1 MKVNILDKKY
11 YKDFLDIFRIFSED
25 KLEDDPESPMIITG
39 EKAILDRQYSFTSR
53 HELKKILYEYFSRTF
68 AYKSPW
74 GLMTGTKPLKLYR
87 KLDREK
93 LKEQYYVSKEKVDLL
108 EEINEVQ
115 DSFSY
120 SRSNIHLYIN
130 IPFCPSRCSY
140 CSFPT
145 IIYPKN
151 DRREEYVEVLKRE
164 LKAFKNFFSTNK
176 IRSIYVG
183 GGTPTALSHDQLEN
197 LFSLLKSLIDFDQ
210 LEEYTVEA
218 GREDSLDFKKLKLMK
233 EYGVTRISI
242 NPQTFCSRTLEY
254 IGRKQDNDRLIKL
267 YKRAR
272 NLGFDINMDLILG
285 LKDEGLDELKDTLK
299 KMEKLRPDNLTVHTL
314 SIKRGSKLAD
324 LEACNNYS
332 SNIGSMVDYSLG
344 WSKNMGYRPYY
355 LYRQKNIMDN
365 YENIGYCLNKKASI
379 YNIAINE
386 EVESIVGF
394 GMTANSKILTDGRVK
409 KYTNYKNLDD
419 YINKLDDEI
428 RAKKRLLEAGNEGK
442 YID

>member
-1 MKVNILDKKY
+1 MRVNFLDKKY
-11 YKDFLDIFRIFSED
+11 YKDFLDIFRIFTKDE
-25 KLEDDPESPMIITG
+25 LEDNPESPIIITG
-39 EKAILDRQYSFTSR
+39 NRAILDRQYSFTSR
-53 HELKKILYEYFSRTF
+53 HELKKILYEYFSRSF
-68 AYKSPW
+68 DYKSPW

-87 KLDREK
+87 KLGDKQLEK
-93 LKEQYYVSKEKVDLL
+93 EYYVSQEKVGLL
-108 EEINEVQ
+108 EEIRRVQ
-115 DSFSY
+115 DNFEY
-120 SRSNIHLYIN
+120 SMSNIHLYIN

-151 DRREEYVEVLKRE
+151 DRRSEYIDALKKE
-164 LKAFKNFFSTNK
+164 LKAFENFFSTNR

-183 GGTPTALSHDQLEN
+183 GGTPTALSHDQLED
-197 LFSLLKSLIDFDQ
+197 LLSLLKSLIDLDQ

-332 SNIGSMVDYSLG
+332 SNIGSMVDYSFY
-344 WSKNMGYRPYY
+344 WAKKKKYRPYY

-365 YENIGYCLNKKASI
+365 YENIGYCLNRKASI

-386 EVESIVGF
+386 EVESIIAF
-394 GMTANSKILTDGRVK
+394 GMTANSKILTGGRVK

-419 YINKLDDEI
+419 YINRLEEEI
-428 RAKKRLLEAGNEGK
+428 EDKRILLEGK
-442 YID
+442 RKRD

>member
-1 MKVNILDKKY
+1 MKVNFLEKKY
-11 YKDFLDIFRIFSED
+11 YKDFLDIFRIFSKDE
-25 KLEDDPESPMIITG
+25 LEDNPESPIIITG
-39 EKAILDRQYSFTSR
+39 NKAILDRQYSFNSR
-53 HELKKILYEYFSRTF
+53 HELKRILYEYFSRSYE
-68 AYKSPW
+68 YKSPW

-87 KLDREK
+87 KLGD
-93 LKEQYYVSKEKVDLL
+93 KELEEEYYVSQDKINLLKEIREL
-108 EEINEVQ
+108 Q
-115 DSFSY
+115 DGFEY

-151 DRREEYVEVLKRE
+151 DRRGEYLKTLIRE
-164 LKAFKNFFSTNK
+164 LEAFSNIFSTNR
-176 IRSIYVG
+176 IRSIYIG
-183 GGTPTALSHDQLEN
+183 GGTPTALDHDQLKD
-197 LFSLLKSLIDFDQ
+197 LLALINKLIDLDQ

-218 GREDSLDFKKLKLMK
+218 GREDSLDFDKLALMR
-233 EYGVTRISI
+233 EHGVTRVSI
-242 NPQTFCSRTLEY
+242 NPQTFCSSTLKK
-254 IGRKQDNDRLIKL
+254 IGRKQDNERLIEL

-272 NLGFDINMDLILG
+272 DLGFDINMDLILG
-285 LKDEGLDELKDTLK
+285 LEDEGLDELKDTLK

-314 SIKRGSKLAD
+314 SLKRGSKLAD

-365 YENIGYCLNKKASI
+365 YENIGYCLNRKASI

-386 EVESIVGF
+386 EVESIIGF
-394 GMTANSKILTDGRVK
+394 GMTANSKILTAGRVK

-419 YINKLDDEI
+419 YINRLEEEI
-428 RAKKRLLEAGNEGK
+428 EDKKSLLESKRKG
-442 YID
+442 D